1 MSIFVYA
8 GKFTVH
14 GEPVPKQSFRVI
26 EARQGRKRGFVDA
39 RVQAWEGAVRL
50 AARLMMARNNL
61 DCIRDNVELEIEFHL
76 GNHRRVDLDNL
87 IKAVLDGMK
96 GDVFSDDC
104 QVMKLVAS
112 KTIDEEFQGVIIAV
126 RRNGSHDESKNR

>member
-1 MSIFVYA
+1 MSIFVYN
-8 GKFTVH
+8 GTFTVH
-14 GEPVPKQSFRVI
+14 GEPIPKQSFRVI

-39 RVQAWEGAVRL
+39 RVQAWEDAVRL

-61 DCIRDNVELEIEFHL
+61 DCIRDNVILTITFHL

-96 GDVFSDDC
+96 GEVFFDDC
-104 QVMKLVAS
+104 QVTKLVAS
-112 KTIDEEFQGVIIAV
+112 KLVDEEFQGVSITV
-126 RRNGSHDESKNR
+126 RSYT